1 MFELN
6 LPKAEIKLENRNGKP
21 SIWDHVRKKWL
32 QLTPEEYVRQHFIH
46 YLIHSL
52 QYPASLISVERG
64 LQVIKLSRRTD
75 IIVYDK
81 AGQPFL
87 LIECKAPQVP
97 LSRITMEQVAAYNLT
112 IKAPYLAVTNGFQ
125 HYFFKID
132 FEKASFEQLEHL
144 PLFGEFG
151 A

>member
-6 LPKAEIKLENRNGKP
+6 LPKAEIKLANRNGIP
-21 SIWDHVRKKWL
+21 SIWDQVRKKWL

-52 QYPASLISVERG
+52 QYPASLISIERG
-64 LQVIKLSRRTD
+64 LQVIQLSRRTD
-75 IIVYDK
+75 IVVYDNS
-81 AGQPFL
+81 GQPFL

-97 LSRITMEQVAAYNLT
+97 LSQITMEQVSAYNLT

-132 FEKASFEQLEHL
+132 FERASFEQLEDL
-144 PLFGEFG
+144 PLFSK
-151 A
+151 

>member
-21 SIWDHVRKKWL
+21 AIWDHVRKKWL
-32 QLTPEEYVRQHFIH
+32 QLTPEEYVRQHFIY

-52 QYPASLISVERG
+52 HYPASLISIERG
-64 LQVIKLSRRTD
+64 LEVIRLARRTD

-81 AGQPFL
+81 LGMPFL

-97 LSRITMEQVAAYNLT
+97 LSRLTMEQVAAYNLT
-112 IKAPYLAVTNGFQ
+112 TKAPYLAVTNGLQ

-132 FEKASFEQLEHL
+132 FESVSFTQLEHL
-144 PLFGEFG
+144 PLYEH
-151 A
+151 